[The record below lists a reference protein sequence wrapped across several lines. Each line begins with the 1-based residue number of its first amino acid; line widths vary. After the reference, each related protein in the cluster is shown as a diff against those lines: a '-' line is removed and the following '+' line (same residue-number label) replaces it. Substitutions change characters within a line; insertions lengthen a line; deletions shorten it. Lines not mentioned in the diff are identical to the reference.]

1 MPVSAQVQLMET
13 EIFKNIEHQLMD
25 VEYDDQNIEYQ
36 SEDVIAKSSTKNLK
50 KTVPYIPKG
59 KGHIVMFAEIASRNL
74 DVGSTYDI
82 SSTPSASDSK
92 AQPVKKKQQCAS
104 PKEIQSVMTRYDLIL
119 KNNVQEITLYNIPS
133 TWTQLELLQHLEKWG
148 YVIAFKTKR

>member
-50 KTVPYIPKG
+50 KK
-59 KGHIVMFAEIASRNL
+59 IASRNL

-148 YVIAFKTKR
+148 YESMESRSLDHYFKRQ